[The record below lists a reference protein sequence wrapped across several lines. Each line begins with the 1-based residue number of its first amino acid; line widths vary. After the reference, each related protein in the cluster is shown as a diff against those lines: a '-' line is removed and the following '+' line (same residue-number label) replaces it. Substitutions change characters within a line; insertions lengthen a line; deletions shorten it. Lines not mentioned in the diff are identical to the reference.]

1 METLARRVV
10 ARAVTPIHACVNR
23 ASARGSVNCSQGT
36 NNPRRIVTPGEVA
49 RAEKTKQ
56 IALEAIMDAVPDAV
70 LDFITHHRLLVA
82 TAVVVVLI
90 LCYRWILWLFGVV
103 IVPDDRIGVVTK
115 KFALLGAH
123 RRLPDGRIIALH
135 GEAGYQADTL
145 PPGLHVGLWPWQYTV
160 DRVEFFTVPPGKIG
174 CVESCDG
181 QPLPGGRIIARQVDC
196 DAFQDARAFLENNG
210 QRGPQMQIIPPGTY
224 RINPLLFT
232 VTLAEA
238 VIIPPGKI
246 GVVEACDGKPLL
258 AGRIIA
264 RHVECD
270 SFQNPHA
277 FMSGGGERGP
287 QMAIIAPGT
296 YRINPLLF
304 SVQLADVVDISE
316 NKVGI
321 VTTREGA
328 ALATGEIA
336 GPVVEGHNMFQNP
349 QAFVDNHGSKGL
361 QEQALLAGRYF
372 INPRFATVD
381 LVNMTEV
388 PIAHVGVVVAFVGK
402 EGRDVTGD
410 QFRHGN
416 LVSKGEK
423 GVWVEPLDPGKYP
436 INPYTHKVINVPTA
450 NVVLNWATG
459 KTEAHKLDANLSTI
473 SVRSAD
479 GFKFNLDVSQIIH
492 IPRND
497 APKVIARFGDMSA
510 LVTQVLEPTIGNY
523 FRNAAQ
529 GSDIID
535 FLKHRSTRQEEAR
548 TAIAMALRE
557 YNVGAVDTLIGD
569 IVPPDQL
576 MKTLTDR
583 KIAEQERVTYE
594 TQRQA
599 QEVKQQLEQATA
611 LAATQAKVVDAERQ
625 VAIAEFNA
633 RASVKSAEGQSQAK
647 KINADADATV
657 LRTVG
662 DAEAAKTQAVGG
674 AEAEVIKLKIASME
688 SGNYALVQVA
698 QALASAG
705 VKLVPDIVAGG
716 GSLGGGTLVDVLLA
730 SVIRDRGANGAATMP
745 LNALEKAG

>member
-1 METLARRVV
+1 
-10 ARAVTPIHACVNR
+10 
-23 ASARGSVNCSQGT
+23 
-36 NNPRRIVTPGEVA
+36 
-49 RAEKTKQ
+49 
-56 IALEAIMDAVPDAV
+56 MDAVIDAILSYISHHKV
-70 LDFITHHRLLVA
+70 IT
-82 TAVVVVLI
+82 TIAVIVVLA
-90 LCYRWILWLFGVV
+90 LYHRPILWLFGVV
-103 IVPDDRIGVVTK
+103 VVPDNRVGIVTK
-115 KFALLGAH
+115 KFTLFGAH

-135 GEAGYQADTL
+135 GEAGYQADAL

-174 CVESCDG
+174 CVEACDG
-181 QPLPGGRIIARQVDC
+181 QPLPMGRIIGRQVEC
-196 DAFQDARAFLENNG
+196 DSFQDARAFLQNEG
-210 QRGPQMQIIPPGTY
+210 QRGPQMRIIPPGTY
-224 RINPLLFT
+224 RINTLLFT
-232 VTLAEA
+232 VTLMDAT
-238 VIIPPGKI
+238 IIPPGKI
-246 GVVEACDGKPLL
+246 GVIEARDGKPLPT
-258 AGRIIA
+258 GRVIA
-264 RHVECD
+264 RHVDCD
-270 SFQNPHA
+270 SFQDPHA
-277 FMSGGGERGP
+277 FITGGGERGP
-287 QMAIIAPGT
+287 QVALIAPGT

-304 SVQLADVVDISE
+304 SVQLAEVIDISE
-316 NKVGI
+316 NKVGV

-328 ALATGEIA
+328 PLEKGEIA

-349 QAFVDNHGSKGL
+349 QAFIDNQGCKGL
-361 QEQALLAGRYF
+361 QEQVLLAGRYF
-372 INPRFATVD
+372 INPRFATVE
-381 LVNMTEV
+381 LVDMTEV

-402 EGRDVTGD
+402 DGQDVTGE

-436 INPYTHKVINVPTA
+436 INPYTHKLINVPTA

-497 APKVIARFGDMSA
+497 APKVIARFGDMLA

-529 GSDIID
+529 GSDIIE

-548 TAIAMALRE
+548 SAISNALRE

-599 QEVKQQLEQATA
+599 QEVRQQLEQATA

-633 RASVKSAEGQSQAK
+633 RANVKSAEGQSQAK

-662 DAEAAKTQAVGG
+662 DAEAAKTQAVGA

-698 QALASAG
+698 QALANAG
-705 VKLVPDIVAGG
+705 VKLVPDIIAGG
-716 GSLGGGTLVDVLLA
+716 SSLGGGGTLVDVLLA
-730 SVIRDRGANGAATMP
+730 SVIRERHGTNGVASP
-745 LNALEKAG
+745 SKALEKSV